1 MLKSIVKPE
10 YIGYSDPNYIKD
22 LIDKHSG
29 LIDKYN
35 YLINNK
41 DLFNPEGN
49 DSLNNKILGSNITNI
64 IDTYNVKYKWA
75 TSIWDL
81 MVANFWIPQKY
92 SMIRDISSYEELTDE
107 EKEAYLKI
115 ISFLIYLDSLQ
126 TNNLPNIS
134 DYITS
139 AEVVLCLAN
148 QTFQEANH
156 SLSYSYILTSI
167 FDKETANKAL
177 YYWRDNKV
185 LLKRN
190 KFIASIYQD
199 FVDNK
204 SIFNYLR
211 VIVANY
217 LLEGLY
223 FYNGFNFFYNL
234 NSRSKMMN
242 TGTQI
247 KYINRDEKTH
257 CVLFCNIISTIK
269 KEFPELKDLII
280 DLCYSMFIS
289 AVEQE
294 IEFSYDAIGDNI
306 LGMSKVSIKEY
317 TCWLANSRLHDIG
330 LESIFNAP
338 EVNPY
343 KHLERIASIENEDS
357 VKGNNFETQTLNY
370 KQASILD
377 GWDEI

>member
-10 YIGYSDPNYIKD
+10 YLGYSDPKYIKD

-35 YLINNK
+35 YLINEK
-41 DLFNPEGN
+41 DLFNPDGE

-64 IDTYNVKYKWA
+64 IDTYHVKYKWA
-75 TSIWDL
+75 TATWDL
-81 MVANFWIPQKY
+81 MIANFWIPQKY

-134 DYITS
+134 DFITS

-148 QTFQEANH
+148 QTFQESNH

-177 YYWRDNKV
+177 YYWRDNAV

-204 SIFNYLR
+204 SIFNYIR
-211 VIVANY
+211 VIIANY

-234 NSRSKMMN
+234 NSRSKMLN

-257 CVLFCNIISTIK
+257 CVLFSNILNTII
-269 KEFPELKDLII
+269 KEFPELKDII
-280 DLCYSMFIS
+280 TKLCYNMTIA

-306 LGMSKVSIKEY
+306 LGMSKDSIKEY

-377 GWDEI
+377 GWDQI

>member
-49 DSLNNKILGSNITNI
+49 DSLDNKILGSNITNI

-257 CVLFCNIISTIK
+257 CVLFSNILNTIM
-269 KEFPELKDLII
+269 KEFPELKDII
-280 DLCYSMFIS
+280 TDLCYTMFIA

-306 LGMSKVSIKEY
+306 LGMSKASIKEY

>member
-10 YIGYSDPNYIKD
+10 YIGYSDPNYIKV
-22 LIDKHSG
+22 LIDKFSSI
-29 LIDKYN
+29 IDKYN

-49 DSLNNKILGSNITNI
+49 DSLDNKILGSNITNI

>member
-10 YIGYSDPNYIKD
+10 YLGYSDPNYIKD

-35 YLINNK
+35 YLVNNK
-41 DLFNPEGN
+41 DLFNPDGE
-49 DSLNNKILGSNITNI
+49 DSLDNKILGSNITNI

-75 TSIWDL
+75 TSVWDL
-81 MVANFWIPQKY
+81 MIANFWIPQKY
-92 SMIRDISSYEELTDE
+92 SMIRDISSYEELTDD

-115 ISFLIYLDSLQ
+115 LSFLIYLDSLQ

-139 AEVVLCLAN
+139 AEVVLCLAK

-177 YYWRDNKV
+177 YYWRDNEV

-204 SIFNYLR
+204 SIFNYIR
-211 VIVANY
+211 VIIANY

-257 CVLFCNIISTIK
+257 CVLFCNILNTIM
-269 KEFPELKDLII
+269 KEFPELKDVITN
-280 DLCYSMFIS
+280 LCYSMFIS

-294 IEFSYDAIGDNI
+294 IEFSNDAIGDNI
-306 LGMSKVSIKEY
+306 LGMSKDSIKEY

-330 LESIFNAP
+330 LKSIFNAP

>member
-10 YIGYSDPNYIKD
+10 YSGYSDPGYIKD
-22 LIDKHSG
+22 LIDKYDHV
-29 LIDKYN
+29 IDKYN

-41 DLFNPEGN
+41 ELFNPDGV
-49 DSLNNKILGSNITNI
+49 DSLDNKILGSNITNI

-81 MVANFWIPQKY
+81 MIANFWIPQKY
-92 SMIRDISSYEELTDE
+92 SMIRDISSYEELTED

-139 AEVVLCLAN
+139 AEVVLCLAK

-177 YYWRDNKV
+177 YYWRDNEV

-204 SIFNYLR
+204 NIFNYIR
-211 VIVANY
+211 VIIANY

-234 NSRSKMMN
+234 NSRSKMLN

-247 KYINRDEKTH
+247 KYINRDEKSH
-257 CVLFCNIISTIK
+257 CVLFSNILNTIM
-269 KEFPELKDLII
+269 KEFPELKDMIT
-280 DLCYSMFIS
+280 DLCYSMTIA

-306 LGMSKVSIKEY
+306 LGMSKDSIREY
-317 TCWLANSRLHDIG
+317 TCWLANSRLRGIG
-330 LESIFNAP
+330 LDDIFIAP

-377 GWDEI
+377 GWDEV